1 MININHPQSVP
12 THLIKLIL
20 NTGLGLLSNCAS
32 DRQGCWWVL
41 LPAAVAEV
49 GGEGHVMV
57 LARLAV
63 LARAASACSVKIN
76 LVSNYWLPTTSNHL
90 FYAYKLGM
98 LSITNAVSQG
108 SYNYKQITLGSQ

>member
-20 NTGLGLLSNCAS
+20 NTGNCAS

-49 GGEGHVMV
+49 GGEGHVLV
-57 LARLAV
+57 LATLAV
-63 LARAASACSVKIN
+63 LARAASVCSVKIS
-76 LVSNYWLPTTSNHL
+76 LVSTYWLPTV
-90 FYAYKLGM
+90 Y
-98 LSITNAVSQG
+98 
-108 SYNYKQITLGSQ
+108 